1 MIVLVTLFS
10 VLLAACLY
18 NNQIYISGLWQDRQ
32 ILRIKMKL
40 FCFSFLTWQLL
51 DHVLFNPA
59 LWIYT
64 PANVQAR
71 LYSYLATEFLSDTQI
86 YSNVRRVSTVLQ
98 TVHTLKYY
106 YWVVNPRA
114 KSGITPKGLG
124 KFMSMPQ
131 KLFHPFAQHS
141 CWFEQKKMVQVR
153 RVNWISTRAL
163 CQCWIKLKW
172 LS

>member
-1 MIVLVTLFS
+1 M
-10 VLLAACLY
+10 LY
-18 NNQIYISGLWQDRQ
+18 NKKASKKSRNYLFGSLHKKTPP
-32 ILRIKMKL
+32 RIKQSINELHMIIKIFPIFQKYIEFL
-40 FCFSFLTWQLL
+40 AFYFSFLTWQLL

-64 PANVQAR
+64 PAPVQTR

-106 YWVVNPRA
+106 YWVANPRA

-124 KFMSMPQ
+124 TVSY
-131 KLFHPFAQHS
+131 L
-141 CWFEQKKMVQVR
+141 
-153 RVNWISTRAL
+153 IS
-163 CQCWIKLKW
+163 
-172 LS
+172 

>member
-1 MIVLVTLFS
+1 M
-10 VLLAACLY
+10 
-18 NNQIYISGLWQDRQ
+18 
-32 ILRIKMKL
+32 
-40 FCFSFLTWQLL
+40 

-114 KSGITPKGLG
+114 KSGIIPKGLG
-124 KFMSMPQ
+124 KKKKYIFNDSVSQ
-131 KLFHPFAQHS
+131 KFVKSHY
-141 CWFEQKKMVQVR
+141 
-153 RVNWISTRAL
+153 
-163 CQCWIKLKW
+163 
-172 LS
+172 

>member
-1 MIVLVTLFS
+1 
-10 VLLAACLY
+10 
-18 NNQIYISGLWQDRQ
+18 
-32 ILRIKMKL
+32 MKL

-114 KSGITPKGLG
+114 KSGITPKGMG
-124 KFMSMPQ
+124 KCTPCRSRFSPRCS
-131 KLFHPFAQHS
+131 LFYPRQRSSQLRLQHAVAINLFS
-141 CWFEQKKMVQVR
+141 VYEKG
-153 RVNWISTRAL
+153 NEAI
-163 CQCWIKLKW
+163 
-172 LS
+172 